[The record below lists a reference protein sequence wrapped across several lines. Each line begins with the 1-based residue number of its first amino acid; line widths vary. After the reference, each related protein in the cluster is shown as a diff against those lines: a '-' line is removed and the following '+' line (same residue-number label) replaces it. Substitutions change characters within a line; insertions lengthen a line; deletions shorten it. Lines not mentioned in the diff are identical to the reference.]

1 MILRDESEVALNDLI
16 GLCDTAAETYETA
29 AKVVAEHDADLAALF
44 RELGEQRRRME
55 RELRAQDERIGDV
68 PHGVDPDFT
77 TLHDLFVRVKSAFAA
92 DERRTLIADC
102 EAAENGLAARLGTA
116 LTLELPQQTAAILR
130 QMHYEVT
137 AALGR
142 LAAAGARL

>member
-29 AKVVAEHDADLAALF
+29 ARVVAEHDADLAALF
-44 RELGEQRRRME
+44 RELGADRRRME
-55 RELRAQDERIGDV
+55 ADLRAQDERIGDV
-68 PHGVDPDFT
+68 PHGVDPDYT
-77 TLHDLFVRVKSAFAA
+77 TLHDLFVRLKSAFAA
-92 DERRTLIADC
+92 DERRTLVAEC
-102 EAAENGLAARLGTA
+102 EAAENQLVARLATA
-116 LTLELPQQTAAILR
+116 LALALPQQTAAILR
-130 QMHYEVT
+130 RMHYDVT